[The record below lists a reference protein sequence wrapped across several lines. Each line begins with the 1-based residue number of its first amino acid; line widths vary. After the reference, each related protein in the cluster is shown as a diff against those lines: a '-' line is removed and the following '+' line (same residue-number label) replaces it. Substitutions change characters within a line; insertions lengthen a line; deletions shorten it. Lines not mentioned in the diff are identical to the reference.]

1 CRPFHPPCQEGDKC
15 IKPYVII
22 YYTKYFTRYESGPGV
37 RHGLSHSHRNA
48 ENLGAFSSG
57 ALRADHMRGLSASFP
72 SRKKRLVSAPCRR
85 SGIVPCRAGGTPP
98 GV

>member
-1 CRPFHPPCQEGDKC
+1 MYKTICT
-15 IKPYVII
+15 I

-48 ENLGAFSSG
+48 ENLGASSSG

-72 SRKKRLVSAPCRR
+72 S
-85 SGIVPCRAGGTPP
+85 
-98 GV
+98 